1 MPQWLACVRSASAI
15 SAPFA
20 HVPAPVHSRSLVA
33 VGARS
38 SYSFGAHVLACV
50 PQTRSVL
57 AVPFRCSYSPFAH
70 TVHAMHGLMRWVE
83 VAWNVPAG
91 HAAHVRFVF
100 FESAEI
106 CSPLPHVGWAV
117 HFACRCPAES

>member
-1 MPQWLACVRSASAI
+1 MRSASAI

-33 VGARS
+33 VGACS
-38 SYSFGAHVLACV
+38 SYSFAAHVLACV

-70 TVHAMHGLMRWVE
+70 TVHAMHDDSTGVDDDVKRPAKHFIHVFLPGL
-83 VAWNVPAG
+83 P
-91 HAAHVRFVF
+91 
-100 FESAEI
+100 
-106 CSPLPHVGWAV
+106 
-117 HFACRCPAES
+117 